1 MIDAVLRSLGS
12 VRRGRGAG
20 VAIRAI
26 RKAPRQLRGLR
37 SLGMRPAEQGPR
49 SCLEAVRGDEDGVQA
64 VGHQRPEG
72 RRRSIVTQSR
82 VGHQHM

>member
-1 MIDAVLRSLGS
+1 MQSSARWEASGGEGVLELLD
-12 VRRGRGAG
+12 
-20 VAIRAI
+20 AI

-49 SCLEAVRGDEDGVQA
+49 SRLEAVRGDEDGVQA

-82 VGHQHM
+82 VGHQHT